1 MFKKKIVFLSLLQ
14 KVSLLS
20 FPLDVIMHKIYINYV
35 YIFAFLY
42 VYACVRKMTIRK
54 YGKILK
60 PVTR

>member
-20 FPLDVIMHKIYINYV
+20 FPLDVIMHKNLYYV

>member
-1 MFKKKIVFLSLLQ
+1 MFKKKILVFLSLLQ

-20 FPLDVIMHKIYINYV
+20 FPLNAIMYKNLYYV

-42 VYACVRKMTIRK
+42 VYACVHKMTIRK